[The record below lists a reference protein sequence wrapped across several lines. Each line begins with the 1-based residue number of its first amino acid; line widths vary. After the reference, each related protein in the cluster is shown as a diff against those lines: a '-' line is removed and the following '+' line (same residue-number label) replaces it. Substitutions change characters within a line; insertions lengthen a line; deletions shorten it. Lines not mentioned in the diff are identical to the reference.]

1 MKNQKLPKE
10 MEEALKKCPNSPDEK
25 TPACIMNM
33 LGDSDYLTK
42 IFSSQHLTNE
52 ICDFVDPALVDL
64 ELDEKTKDDFIY
76 QTFAVKVITKIMG
89 LVDGDTKKSKP
100 LEFYDNNEK
109 IYKLKA
115 RDFSKLGDLTKNTQD
130 ENADILAAFYGVQ
143 DDENYKKLT
152 TWEKRLFADK
162 AISRQDTLLEKK

>member
-1 MKNQKLPKE
+1 MKNVKLPPE
-10 MEEALKKCPNSPDEK
+10 MEIALKKCPNRPDEN

-42 IFSSQHLTNE
+42 IFSSQHLTNQ
-52 ICDFVDPALVDL
+52 ICDFVDSTLVDL
-64 ELDEKTKDDFIY
+64 DLDVKTKDDFIY

-89 LVDGDTKKSKP
+89 LVDGETKKSKA
-100 LEFYDNNEK
+100 LDFYDNNEK

-130 ENADILAAFYGVQ
+130 ENAEILAAFYGVEN
-143 DDENYKKLT
+143 DESFKKLT
-152 TWEKRLFADK
+152 VWEKRLFADK
-162 AISRQDTLLEKK
+162 AISRQDTMVEKK

>member
-1 MKNQKLPKE
+1 MKNVKLPAE
-10 MEEALKKCPNSPDEK
+10 MEIALKKCPNRPDEN

-42 IFSSQHLTNE
+42 IFSSQHLTNQ
-52 ICDFVDPALVDL
+52 ICDFVDSTLVDL
-64 ELDEKTKDDFIY
+64 DLDVKTKDDFIY

-89 LVDGDTKKSKP
+89 LVDGETKKSKA
-100 LEFYDNNEK
+100 LDFYDNNEK

-130 ENADILAAFYGVQ
+130 ENAEILAAFYGVEN
-143 DDENYKKLT
+143 DESFKKLT
-152 TWEKRLFADK
+152 VWEKRLFADK
-162 AISRQDTLLEKK
+162 AISRQDTMVEKK

>member
-10 MEEALKKCPNSPDEK
+10 MEEALKKCPNRPDEK

-33 LGDSDYLTK
+33 LGDLDYLTK

-52 ICDFVDPALVDL
+52 ICDFVDPTLVDL

>member
-10 MEEALKKCPNSPDEK
+10 MEEALKKCPNRPDEK

-52 ICDFVDPALVDL
+52 ICDFVDPTLVDL

-162 AISRQDTLLEKK
+162 AISRQDTLLEKN

>member
-10 MEEALKKCPNSPDEK
+10 MEEALKKCPNRPDEK

-33 LGDSDYLTK
+33 LGDSDYFTK

-52 ICDFVDPALVDL
+52 ICDFVDPTLVDL

-76 QTFAVKVITKIMG
+76 QTFAVKAITKIMG
-89 LVDGDTKKSKP
+89 LVDGDTEKSKP

-130 ENADILAAFYGVQ
+130 ENADILAAFYGAQ

>member
-10 MEEALKKCPNSPDEK
+10 MEEALKKCPNRPDEK

-52 ICDFVDPALVDL
+52 ICDFVDPTLVDL